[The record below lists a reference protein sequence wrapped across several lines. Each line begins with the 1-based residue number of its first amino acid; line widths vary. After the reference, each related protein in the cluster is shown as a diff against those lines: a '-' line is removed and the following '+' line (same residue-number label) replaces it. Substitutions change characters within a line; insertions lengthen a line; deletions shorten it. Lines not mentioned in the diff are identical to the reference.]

1 MVNEMDDL
9 SNVLHLMNNIFG
21 IIFLKNMKLLKDS
34 DDDTING
41 DFESVLDFYI
51 TSHSISLIKNLSLG
65 INFSAGSILNIR
77 GIIEAK
83 ALLCMYK
90 KGDINEDNQKL
101 FLLQYKIIEYNNYKE
116 VKNAEE
122 YVIDI
127 NLVKQE
133 YAKVKEKYKEYNS
146 DEKELKKILK
156 TQMPALLNP
165 CFKFEKI
172 IKKYLSDDELKVY
185 KLCSQIIH
193 PNDNLILKEELQID
207 NFYAYIL
214 SFIIDRYLLN
224 DNYAINFT
232 FKTYRDLIMEDKNSI
247 TYQIHKIILDQNAQL
262 NRIAKTLEE
271 NFGANNYLSNCLLVL
286 QNNLYDITMDHLLGL
301 SEQCKLKWKPILEMF
316 STMHYLS
323 QNVGLRDDRYTLF
336 KKHSIVQLCNNLGQ
350 QYDLRSC
357 YELYKKMYP
366 NGCDF
371 EMFNKLFCS
380 TMGFTINEKGLE
392 YNLNDI
398 CLKYA
403 ESFNKQ
409 TLKICVNEKISEIK
423 VDNDIM
429 LNYFES
435 QMLSHSN
442 GYMYY
447 SNSGAWGNS
456 TSVLI
461 EFDYCLIR
469 LLDALLIEYKF
480 ASIVEDNIN
489 YANIA
494 NVLDSSLQTI
504 KKLVKQ
510 KNKLLSIPIEKIDLT
525 KLF

>member
-1 MVNEMDDL
+1 MDDL
-9 SNVLHLMNNIFG
+9 NEVKYLLNNAFG
-21 IIFLKNMKLLKDS
+21 VVFQKNMKLLKDS
-34 DDDTING
+34 NDDAVNG
-41 DFESVLDFYI
+41 DFESALDFYI

-65 INFSAGSILNIR
+65 IYFSVGSILNIR

-90 KGDINEDNQKL
+90 KGDINVDSQKL

-116 VKNAEE
+116 VKNPEN

-133 YAKVKEKYKEYNS
+133 YAKVKEKYKEYIN

-156 TQMPALLNP
+156 SQMPALLNP

-172 IKKYLSDDELKVY
+172 IKKYLSDDELKMY

-193 PNDNLILKEELQID
+193 PNDNLILKKELQLD

-224 DNYAINFT
+224 DNYAINSTFT
-232 FKTYRDLIMEDKNSI
+232 TYHNLIMGDKNSI
-247 TYQIHKIILDQNAQL
+247 TYQIHKIILDQNVQL

-271 NFGANNYLSNCLLVL
+271 NIGANNYLSNCLLVL

-301 SEQCKLKWKPILEMF
+301 PEQCKLKWKPILEMF
-316 STMHYLS
+316 STIYYLS
-323 QNVGLRDDRYTLF
+323 QNIELRDNMYALF
-336 KKHSIVQLCNNLGQ
+336 KIHSIVQLCNNLSQ
-350 QYDLRSC
+350 RCDLRSC

-366 NGCDF
+366 NGCNF
-371 EMFNKLFCS
+371 EIFNKLFCS
-380 TMGFTINEKGLE
+380 TMGFTINEKGLR

-403 ESFNKQ
+403 ELFNKQ
-409 TLKICVNEKISEIK
+409 TFNINVNGKIGEMKI
-423 VDNDIM
+423 DNDIM
-429 LNYFES
+429 LNYYES

-447 SNSGAWGNS
+447 ANSGAWGNS
-456 TSVLI
+456 TAILI

-469 LLDALLIEYKF
+469 FLDDLLKEYKF
-480 ASIVEDNIN
+480 ASIVENNKN

-494 NVLDSSLQTI
+494 IILDSSLRTI